1 MIELKGNDSQKQKAS
16 QPCTHVHLCNKS
28 VSARNGC
35 YRISSVWDWKVI
47 SHLVFISPKD
57 TVRGVKGNSKEVL
70 EICTRY
76 GYTCQPFFSTA
87 SNSTLYGSVPYMETL
102 PRTKG
107 GRGVILSTYI
117 FELGIWLANSR

>member
-1 MIELKGNDSQKQKAS
+1 MIELKGNDNQKQKAS

-35 YRISSVWDWKVI
+35 YRISSVCGLEGDFASGVHFPSKE
-47 SHLVFISPKD
+47 
-57 TVRGVKGNSKEVL
+57 VRGVKGNSKEVL

-107 GRGVILSTYI
+107 GGV
-117 FELGIWLANSR
+117 